1 MQWRSANPYFRARFG
16 CKVYKLALDGGM
28 TCPNRDGKLDTRGC
42 IFCSAGGSGDFAEPL
57 CGSIEEQLDRAKSRV
72 AAKAGPDARYIAYFQ
87 SYTNTYAPAE
97 RLEALFAPVLA
108 RPEIV
113 ALSGDA
119 RTKLLNAVKKAKDGE
134 RDAARA
140 LVDEA
145 QGLLNDAHT
154 AQTDLL
160 TAEARGE
167 VTSPTV
173 LLVHAQDHL
182 MTTMLLR
189 DVIDAL
195 MDIYR

>member
-1 MQWRSANPYFRARFG
+1 MTSA
-16 CKVYKLALDGGM
+16 
-28 TCPNRDGKLDTRGC
+28 
-42 IFCSAGGSGDFAEPL
+42 E
-57 CGSIEEQLDRAKSRV
+57 
-72 AAKAGPDARYIAYFQ
+72 
-87 SYTNTYAPAE
+87 
-97 RLEALFAPVLA
+97 LELTMI
-108 RPEIV
+108 EIV

-119 RTKLLNAVKKAKDGE
+119 RTKLLTAVKKAKTGDF
-134 RDAARA
+134 AAAQA
-140 LVDEA
+140 LVEEA

-154 AQTDLL
+154 SQTDLL

-167 VTSPTV
+167 VTAPTV

>member
-1 MQWRSANPYFRARFG
+1 
-16 CKVYKLALDGGM
+16 M
-28 TCPNRDGKLDTRGC
+28 TAD
-42 IFCSAGGSGDFAEPL
+42 E
-57 CGSIEEQLDRAKSRV
+57 
-72 AAKAGPDARYIAYFQ
+72 
-87 SYTNTYAPAE
+87 
-97 RLEALFAPVLA
+97 LELTMI
-108 RPEIV
+108 EIV

-119 RTKLLNAVKKAKDGE
+119 RTKLLTAVKKAKEGDFAG
-134 RDAARA
+134 ARA

-154 AQTDLL
+154 SQTDLL

-167 VTSPTV
+167 VTTPSV
-173 LLVHAQDHL
+173 LLVHAQYHL

>member
-1 MQWRSANPYFRARFG
+1 
-16 CKVYKLALDGGM
+16 M
-28 TCPNRDGKLDTRGC
+28 T
-42 IFCSAGGSGDFAEPL
+42 S
-57 CGSIEEQLDRAKSRV
+57 EE
-72 AAKAGPDARYIAYFQ
+72 
-87 SYTNTYAPAE
+87 
-97 RLEALFAPVLA
+97 LELTMI
-108 RPEIV
+108 EIV

-119 RTKLLNAVKKAKDGE
+119 RTKLLTAVKKAKAGDL
-134 RDAARA
+134 DTAKA
-140 LVDEA
+140 LVEDA
-145 QGLLNDAHT
+145 QNLLNDAHT
-154 AQTDLL
+154 SQTDLL

>member
-1 MQWRSANPYFRARFG
+1 
-16 CKVYKLALDGGM
+16 M
-28 TCPNRDGKLDTRGC
+28 TSD
-42 IFCSAGGSGDFAEPL
+42 E
-57 CGSIEEQLDRAKSRV
+57 
-72 AAKAGPDARYIAYFQ
+72 
-87 SYTNTYAPAE
+87 
-97 RLEALFAPVLA
+97 LELTMI
-108 RPEIV
+108 EIV

-119 RTKLLNAVKKAKDGE
+119 RTKLLTAVKKAKEGDFAG
-134 RDAARA
+134 ARA

-154 AQTDLL
+154 SQTDLL

-167 VTSPTV
+167 VTTPSV

>member
-1 MQWRSANPYFRARFG
+1 M
-16 CKVYKLALDGGM
+16 M
-28 TCPNRDGKLDTRGC
+28 T
-42 IFCSAGGSGDFAEPL
+42 
-57 CGSIEEQLDRAKSRV
+57 
-72 AAKAGPDARYIAYFQ
+72 AAD
-87 SYTNTYAPAE
+87 
-97 RLEALFAPVLA
+97 LELTMI
-108 RPEIV
+108 EIV

-119 RTKLLNAVKKAKDGE
+119 RTKLLTAVKKAKDG
-134 RDAARA
+134 DFAGAQV

-145 QGLLNDAHT
+145 QELLNDAHKS
-154 AQTDLL
+154 QTDLL

-167 VTSPTV
+167 VTTPTV

>member
-1 MQWRSANPYFRARFG
+1 
-16 CKVYKLALDGGM
+16 M
-28 TCPNRDGKLDTRGC
+28 TAD
-42 IFCSAGGSGDFAEPL
+42 E
-57 CGSIEEQLDRAKSRV
+57 
-72 AAKAGPDARYIAYFQ
+72 
-87 SYTNTYAPAE
+87 
-97 RLEALFAPVLA
+97 LELTMI
-108 RPEIV
+108 EIV

-119 RTKLLNAVKKAKDGE
+119 RTKLLTAVKKAKEGDFAG
-134 RDAARA
+134 ARA

-154 AQTDLL
+154 SQTDLL

-167 VTSPTV
+167 VTTPSV

>member
-1 MQWRSANPYFRARFG
+1 
-16 CKVYKLALDGGM
+16 M
-28 TCPNRDGKLDTRGC
+28 T
-42 IFCSAGGSGDFAEPL
+42 S
-57 CGSIEEQLDRAKSRV
+57 EE
-72 AAKAGPDARYIAYFQ
+72 
-87 SYTNTYAPAE
+87 
-97 RLEALFAPVLA
+97 LELTMI
-108 RPEIV
+108 EIV

-119 RTKLLNAVKKAKDGE
+119 RTKLLTAVKKAKAGDL
-134 RDAARA
+134 DMAKA
-140 LVDEA
+140 LVEDA

-154 AQTDLL
+154 SQTDLL

>member
-1 MQWRSANPYFRARFG
+1 
-16 CKVYKLALDGGM
+16 M
-28 TCPNRDGKLDTRGC
+28 T
-42 IFCSAGGSGDFAEPL
+42 S
-57 CGSIEEQLDRAKSRV
+57 EE
-72 AAKAGPDARYIAYFQ
+72 
-87 SYTNTYAPAE
+87 
-97 RLEALFAPVLA
+97 LELTMI
-108 RPEIV
+108 EIV

-119 RTKLLNAVKKAKDGE
+119 RTKLLTAVKKAKAGDL
-134 RDAARA
+134 DTAKA
-140 LVDEA
+140 LVEDA

-154 AQTDLL
+154 SQTDLL